1 MTLLPSTE
9 GTREAP
15 AADESSPDAAPDGEG
30 TTLSIGRQIAAVLVL
45 IAIAAVSVFFL
56 PPLVAGGVMIG
67 VAVLYLGRK
76 AIFSFTGG
84 LVILVAII
92 MFIPVR
98 RWSLPIPL
106 DFALEPYRVILVLL
120 VLVIL
125 GALLVDKKRTWQPV
139 AFGWP
144 IGIFFASLVISIPM
158 NGTELVQQGLASDAV
173 GAVVNYAILLST
185 FYVVRQLLTRETLV
199 IGLATGLVWCGA
211 IVAAFATFERVT
223 RFNVFL
229 RLDSFLPLIAL
240 REEAEAFRAGGY
252 RSYGSAQH
260 PIALSVML
268 CMLIPLA
275 IYLAKYGKWPRNEL
289 SRRILYGMVTG
300 VLLCGVLSAVSRTAV
315 VVLAV
320 MFLVTLIFRPWLGLL
335 LVAFGL
341 PALVLGFLA
350 VPKVFDTLL
359 LSFLDIDG
367 LVASQQTS
375 PGFRGAGRLA
385 DLGPSL
391 EQFVVRPFFGTGVGS
406 RIVVGDEQNAYILD
420 NQVLGSMLETGA
432 VGVIG
437 VAALTLIPLI
447 MILRWTLT
455 VARNDPRFGFLG
467 FAIVVSGA
475 GYTAALFFYD
485 AFGFYQTFFVLC
497 ILYAIAAW
505 LLTAS
510 PPTLR
515 ARAEREATT
524 TLEPERVAV

>member
-9 GTREAP
+9 DTRDAT
-15 AADESSPDAAPDGEG
+15 AADPTRPAAAPDGEG
-30 TTLSIGRQIAAVLVL
+30 TTLSIGRQVAAVVVL
-45 IAIAAVSVFFL
+45 AAIATVSVLFL
-56 PPLVAGGVMIG
+56 PPIVAGGVMIG
-67 VAVLYLGRK
+67 VAILYLGRK

-185 FYVVRQLLTRETLV
+185 FYVVRQLLTKETIVMGLV
-199 IGLATGLVWCGA
+199 TGLVWCGTLVAFFA
-211 IVAAFATFERVT
+211 IVERATRV
-223 RFNVFL
+223 NIFL

-240 REEAEAFRAGGY
+240 REEGEAFRAGGY

-289 SRRILYGMVTG
+289 SRRILYGIATVF
-300 VLLCGVLSAVSRTAV
+300 LLGGVLSAVSRTAV
-315 VVLAV
+315 IVLAV
-320 MFLVTLIFRPWLGLL
+320 MFILTLILRPWLGLL
-335 LVAFGL
+335 LLAFGL
-341 PALVLGFLA
+341 PALVIGFLA

-359 LSFLDIDG
+359 LSFLDVDG
-367 LVASQQTS
+367 LIASQQTS

-391 EQFVVRPFFGTGVGS
+391 ALYVMRPFFGTGVGS
-406 RIVVGDEQNAYILD
+406 RIVVGDDQNAYILD
-420 NQVLGSMLETGA
+420 NQILGSMLETGA

-447 MILRWTLT
+447 MILRWTVT
-455 VARNDPRFGFLG
+455 VAKHDPRFGFLG

-497 ILYAIAAW
+497 ILFAIGAW
-505 LLTAS
+505 LITSS
-510 PPTLR
+510 PPALR
-515 ARAEREATT
+515 ARAEREAG
-524 TLEPERVAV
+524 TLAVERVAA

>member
-9 GTREAP
+9 EARDTA
-15 AADESSPDAAPDGEG
+15 AADSTNPATPPDGEG
-30 TTLSIGRQIAAVLVL
+30 TTLSVGRQVAAVIVLV
-45 IAIAAVSVFFL
+45 AIATVSVLFL
-56 PPLVAGGVMIG
+56 PPIVAGGVMIG
-67 VAVLYLGRK
+67 VSLFYLARK

-84 LVILVAII
+84 LVILIAII

-125 GALLVDKKRTWQPV
+125 GALLLDKKRKWQPV

-173 GAVVNYAILLST
+173 GAVVNYAVLLST
-185 FYVVRQLLTRETLV
+185 FYVVRQLLTKETIVMGLV
-199 IGLATGLVWCGA
+199 TGLVWCGA
-211 IVAAFATFERVT
+211 VVAALATFERVT
-223 RFNVFL
+223 RFNVFT

-289 SRRILYGMVTG
+289 SRRILYGIVTG
-300 VLLCGVLSAVSRTAV
+300 LLLCGVLSAVSRTAV
-315 VVLAV
+315 VVLAI
-320 MFLVTLIFRPWLGLL
+320 MFLVTLIFRPWLGVLML
-335 LVAFGL
+335 AFGL
-341 PALVLGFLA
+341 PLVVLGFLA

-359 LSFLDIDG
+359 VSFLDVDG

-391 EQFVVRPFFGTGVGS
+391 EQYVVRPFFGTGVGS
-406 RIVVGDEQNAYILD
+406 RIVVGEDQNAYILD
-420 NQVLGSMLETGA
+420 NQILGSMLETGA

-437 VAALTLIPLI
+437 VAALTLVPLI

-455 VARNDPRFGFLG
+455 VAKRDPRYGFLG

-497 ILYAIAAW
+497 ILYAIGAW
-505 LLTAS
+505 LITSS
-510 PPTLR
+510 PPALR
-515 ARAEREATT
+515 ARAEREAG
-524 TLEPERVAV
+524 TLAVERVAA

>member
-1 MTLLPSTE
+1 
-9 GTREAP
+9 
-15 AADESSPDAAPDGEG
+15 
-30 TTLSIGRQIAAVLVL
+30 
-45 IAIAAVSVFFL
+45 
-56 PPLVAGGVMIG
+56 
-67 VAVLYLGRK
+67 
-76 AIFSFTGG
+76 
-84 LVILVAII
+84 
-92 MFIPVR
+92 
-98 RWSLPIPL
+98 
-106 DFALEPYRVILVLL
+106 
-120 VLVIL
+120 
-125 GALLVDKKRTWQPV
+125 
-139 AFGWP
+139 
-144 IGIFFASLVISIPM
+144 
-158 NGTELVQQGLASDAV
+158 
-173 GAVVNYAILLST
+173 
-185 FYVVRQLLTRETLV
+185 
-199 IGLATGLVWCGA
+199 
-211 IVAAFATFERVT
+211 
-223 RFNVFL
+223 
-229 RLDSFLPLIAL
+229 
-240 REEAEAFRAGGY
+240 
-252 RSYGSAQH
+252 
-260 PIALSVML
+260 ML

-289 SRRILYGMVTG
+289 SRRILYGIVTG

-315 VVLAV
+315 VVLAI

-455 VARNDPRFGFLG
+455 VAKRRPALRVPRVRDRRVGRRIHRRAVLLRCVRLLPDVLRALHPLCDRG
-467 FAIVVSGA
+467 V
-475 GYTAALFFYD
+475 AAH
-485 AFGFYQTFFVLC
+485 VES
-497 ILYAIAAW
+497 AA
-505 LLTAS
+505 
-510 PPTLR
+510 LR
-515 ARAEREATT
+515 ARAEREATS
-524 TLEPERVAV
+524 TLAVGTGRCMTPTLSIVIPGAR